1 MRFALVLLAIL
12 GCKKAQEPVPA
23 GSGSGSGSAV
33 AVAPAVD
40 AATPDAPPPDAAVDA
55 PTAPTGIIIGKD
67 GLSVMPSYNRKG
79 KSDEET
85 VADIQTKLPDLKVSF
100 EVMEYADEHEEGYYS
115 AKKGEEEV
123 AQFFRTETDGV
134 DVRVT
139 GPMFATAEGIRP
151 GDKLSVLIAKHADV
165 ACEAT
170 KSELGF
176 LQCKSTGLPGLVFV
190 LNAEKYKGKQSGK
203 LALDKLADRPI
214 YIIAAGT

>member
-1 MRFALVLLAIL
+1 MKRLALLLVVIL
-12 GCKKAQEPVPA
+12 GCKKTQEPVA
-23 GSGSGSGSAV
+23 AGSGSAV
-33 AVAPAVD
+33 VVASAID
-40 AATPDAPPPDAAVDA
+40 AAAPDAPPPDAAAPDA
-55 PTAPTGIIIGKD
+55 PPAPTGIIIGKD

-79 KSDEET
+79 KSDDET

-115 AKKGEEEV
+115 AKKGDEEV

-165 ACEAT
+165 TCEAIA

-176 LQCKSTGLPGLVFV
+176 LQCKSAGLPGLVFV
-190 LNAEKYKGKQSGK
+190 LDAEKYKGKQNGK
-203 LALDKLADRPI
+203 LAIDKLADRPI
-214 YIIAAGT
+214 YMIAAGV